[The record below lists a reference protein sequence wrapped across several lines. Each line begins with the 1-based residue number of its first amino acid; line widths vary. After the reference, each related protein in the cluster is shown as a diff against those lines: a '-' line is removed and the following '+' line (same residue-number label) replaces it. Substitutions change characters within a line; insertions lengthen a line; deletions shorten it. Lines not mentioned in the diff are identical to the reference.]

1 MSSHWFFEGEKK
13 TNTTIRKFQIQTN
26 RLPDSP
32 PITDISGN
40 GSSASPSS
48 NSDPPYSPDNYGNY
62 SGTFFFLYICIL
74 PGFSN
79 CVNHPNYL
87 RSHFIIPYSI
97 ALPPSVLC
105 WLLQF
110 CEFFRLFVGQ
120 GQVACS
126 LFPPCP
132 FPATRIHRRPL
143 CRFSIRPLLFRL
155 LTLFSY
161 CQQPLS
167 SSSSSFSPSNL
178 GWGLST
184 SCSPHC
190 L

>member
-1 MSSHWFFEGEKK
+1 M
-13 TNTTIRKFQIQTN
+13 RKFQIQTN

-62 SGTFFFLYICIL
+62 SGTFSIYLHSTWFLKLCRSSQLSSLAFHNSLLNSFAPFCSLLASPILRVFSALCGSRAGCI
-74 PGFSN
+74 
-79 CVNHPNYL
+79 
-87 RSHFIIPYSI
+87 
-97 ALPPSVLC
+97 
-105 WLLQF
+105 
-110 CEFFRLFVGQ
+110 
-120 GQVACS
+120 ACS

-143 CRFSIRPLLFRL
+143 CRFSIRPLLFLL

-161 CQQPLS
+161 CQQPIPSHRLHL
-167 SSSSSFSPSNL
+167 FSLQIWVEVSRSPARRIASN
-178 GWGLST
+178 
-184 SCSPHC
+184 CV
-190 L
+190 